1 MGAGAIIVAAGSGE
15 RLGHGMPKALV
26 RAAGRPLVAWSARA
40 ISGAAGV
47 DAVVVVA
54 PPGEERGVAAAIGD
68 SLRVHAIVPGG
79 ASRQRSVAA
88 GIAAL
93 PLDVDAILVHDAAR
107 PLVTSA
113 MVEAVLAGLETHDGA
128 IAATP
133 VADTLK
139 REDGDGAISA
149 TVDRAGLWGAQTPQ
163 AFRAEIIRDVFGEA
177 DDAELDAAT
186 DCAGMAERRGI
197 AVRLVDT
204 GRPNVKVTVPADLV
218 LVEALLGGVRIA

>member
-15 RLGHGMPKALV
+15 RLGYGLPKALV
-26 RAAGRPLVAWSARA
+26 RVAGRPLVAWSAA
-40 ISGAAGV
+40 AMAGARGV
-47 DAVVVVA
+47 DTMVVVA
-54 PPGEERGVAAAIGD
+54 PPGDEKGIAAALGE
-68 SLRVHAIVPGG
+68 SLSVHAIVPGG
-79 ASRQRSVAA
+79 SSRQRSVAA

-93 PLDVDAILVHDAAR
+93 PDTVDAILVHDAAR
-107 PLVTSA
+107 PLITSA
-113 MVEAVLAGLETHDGA
+113 MVEAVLAGLDSHDGA
-128 IAATP
+128 IAAAP

-139 REDGDGAISA
+139 RAAADGVIGE

-163 AFRAEIIRDVFGEA
+163 AFRAQVIRDVFADA

-204 GRPNVKVTVPADLV
+204 GRPNIKVTVPADLA
-218 LVEALLGGVRIA
+218 LVEALLGGTRIA

>member
-26 RAAGRPLVAWSARA
+26 RVAGRPMVTWSALA
-40 ISGAAGV
+40 IAGAQGV
-47 DAVVVVA
+47 EHLVIVA
-54 PPGEERGVAAAIGD
+54 PPGDERGIAAAIGD
-68 SLRVHAIVPGG
+68 WLPVHAIVPGG
-79 ASRQRSVAA
+79 SSRQRSVAA

-93 PLDVDAILVHDAAR
+93 PDDVDAILVHDAAR
-107 PLVTSA
+107 PLVTST
-113 MVEAVLAGLETHDGA
+113 MVDAVLLALDGHDGA
-128 IAATP
+128 IAAAP

-139 REDGDGAISA
+139 RDAGDGVIGE

-163 AFRAEIIRDVFGEA
+163 AFRADVIRRVFGDA

-204 GRPNVKVTVPADLV
+204 GAPNVKVTVPADLA
-218 LVEALLGGVRIA
+218 LVEALLGGARIA